1 MNLWLGFLV
10 GLKEILAHKFRSF
23 LTMLGVILGVASL
36 LSMFSLTAGIAKGMR
51 EYMTQIGGIER
62 VGIINQEVPP
72 DEEGY
77 YEISPGRTVA
87 DAEAIRRSAPL
98 VSHVTPVSML
108 PSAAIQRSN
117 QAFRNEVSG
126 CWPDFVPIN
135 KHTIA
140 AGRNLSDLDVEM
152 GLRVCVIGRLVVQ
165 KLWPERPDWEPVG
178 EMIKINDRPF
188 KVVGVFDFYERDSDR
203 RRRELAQKAAAE
215 AAKKATPKPTT
226 PAGRQKNGVAAR
238 SGSRPQRS
246 LTRSTFF
253 AGGSRGLGP
262 FDRKNLT
269 IIIPISTMFYEF
281 KSANVVAKED
291 QGPQYKLD
299 QLTIQVADTD
309 RFDESLEQ
317 VRNVVLT
324 THRGIHDFDFDTR
337 LEWVDAIEQSI
348 RNTRMSGGI
357 IAGISLLVGG
367 IGITNIML
375 ASITE
380 RIREIGVRRA
390 VGAKGRDIFVQIV
403 VESTVVGIIGGLLG
417 LVASLGIM
425 RILVAISPESN
436 APVVE
441 LGNVIISFAFAVVIG
456 IFSGIY
462 PAFSASRL
470 DPIEALRYG

>member
-10 GLKEILAHKFRSF
+10 GLKEIWAHKFRSF

-51 EYMTQIGGIER
+51 EYMGQIGGIER
-62 VGIINQEVPP
+62 VSVIGQDVPP
-72 DEEGY
+72 EQEGY
-77 YEISPGRTVA
+77 FEISPGRTVA
-87 DAEAIRRSAPL
+87 DAEAIVRSAPL
-98 VSHVTPVSML
+98 VSHVTPVSQL
-108 PSAAIQRSN
+108 PSGTLQRGN
-117 QAFRNEVSG
+117 QAFRAEVNG
-126 CWPDFVPIN
+126 CWPDYVPIN

-140 AGRNLSDLDVEM
+140 AGRGLSELDLEL
-152 GLRVCVIGRLVVQ
+152 GLRVCVVGRLVVQ
-165 KLWPERPDWEPVG
+165 RLFPERPNGNPIG

-188 KVVGVFDFYERDSDR
+188 KIVGVFDFYEREADKR
-203 RRRELAQKAAAE
+203 KRELAQKN
-215 AAKKATPKPTT
+215 ATP
-226 PAGRQKNGVAAR
+226 RQKANGPPGSRSKPPGSVMR
-238 SGSRPQRS
+238 SGGFSSFR
-246 LTRSTFF
+246 
-253 AGGSRGLGP
+253 GGSM

-269 IIIPISTMFYEF
+269 VVIPLTTMFYEF
-281 KSANVVAKED
+281 KSANVVGKED

-299 QLTIQVADTD
+299 QLTFQIADTE
-309 RFDESLEQ
+309 RFDETLDQ
-317 VRNVVLT
+317 VRSVIQT
-324 THRGIHDFDFDTR
+324 THRGISDFDFDTR
-337 LEWVDAIEQSI
+337 LEWADAIEQSV

-403 VESTVVGIIGGLLG
+403 VESTVIGIIGGLLG

-425 RILVAISPESN
+425 QILIAISPESN

-441 LGNVIISFAFAVVIG
+441 LGNVLISFGFAVIIGVI
-456 IFSGIY
+456 SGIY
-462 PAFSASRL
+462 PALSASRL